1 MKAIFVYNPES
12 GSGKIE
18 KHKEYILNKLRAKY
32 GQVDVKKTTHVGE
45 AGEIAADSIG
55 KYDYLFV
62 AGGDGTLN
70 EIVNGLKEAVN
81 RPIVGY
87 IPCGT
92 VNDVAHSL
100 GIPKDIRKAVKI
112 LVNGQP
118 FAHDIFKV
126 NDRYGIYV
134 CCTGLFTSSSYDT
147 KRKSKKT
154 FGKLAYFAHGA
165 KEVFNA
171 KPVNIKITENG
182 NTWSLP
188 ASLLL
193 IINSRSTAGFMLNRH
208 AVLNDGYV
216 ELLAFYSHEEKVRLG
231 DVMRC
236 AKVFLNGVGSVMKD
250 KKVIYLKVNEFTLE
264 TDGGTIINLDGE
276 KSGEGSFEFRV
287 LPRGIDILLSP
298 NMRKKLEKNAQK
310 Y

>member
-1 MKAIFVYNPES
+1 MKALFVYNPES

-18 KHKEYILNKLRAKY
+18 KHKEYILKKLSTKY
-32 GQVDVKKTTHVGE
+32 EVEIKKTTHAGE
-45 AGEIAADSIG
+45 AGELAQSSVG
-55 KYDYLFV
+55 VYDYLFV

-70 EIVNGLKEAVN
+70 EVVNGLKEAVN
-81 RPIVGY
+81 KPIVGY

-100 GIPKDIRKAVKI
+100 GLPRDIKKAVKI
-112 LVNGQP
+112 LVDGQP
-118 FAHDIFKV
+118 FSHDIFKV

-147 KRKSKKT
+147 ARKSKKK
-154 FGKLAYFAHGA
+154 FGKIAYFAHGVRD
-165 KEVFNA
+165 VFSA
-171 KPVNIKITENG
+171 KPVNVKITEGG

-216 ELLAFYSHEEKVRLG
+216 ELLAFYSHENKIKMSDIL
-231 DVMRC
+231 RC
-236 AKVFLNGVGSVMKD
+236 ARAFLGGLSWTKHN
-250 KKVIYLKVNEFTLE
+250 KKVVYLKAKEFTLE
-264 TDGGTIINLDGE
+264 IDKGAIINLDGE
-276 KSGEGSFEFRV
+276 KSGEGSFNFRV
-287 LPRGIDILLSP
+287 IPRGIDILLSP
-298 NMRKKLEKNAQK
+298 KMRKKLENNA
-310 Y
+310 